1 MSFIAY
7 LRVST
12 QRQGQSGLG
21 IEAQREAVEQ
31 YAAKVTEPILGTYTE
46 IESGAQKDRPELAA
60 ALRECRRTKSILLIA
75 RLDRLSRS
83 LSFIAQLLEAGVE
96 IRAADMPEANRM
108 MLQMLAVFAEHE
120 RRLISERTKA
130 ALAAAKARG
139 VELGAN
145 GKRLAR
151 LHQNEATVFAQSMA
165 SIVLPLAARDMS
177 LRNIAK
183 ELNASG
189 LASPGGGIWHPGSVA
204 RTLSRLRSE
213 LGSLQEE
220 GLAGETGKHEGSLLG

>member
-1 MSFIAY
+1 MPFIAY

-21 IEAQREAVEQ
+21 LEAQREAVEQ
-31 YAAKVTEPILGTYTE
+31 YAVRVSEPILGTFTE

-60 ALRECRRTKSILLIA
+60 ALRECRRTKSVLLIA

-130 ALAAAKARG
+130 ALAAAKVRG

-145 GKRLAR
+145 GKRLAQG
-151 LHQNEATVFAQSMA
+151 HQDAAMIFARSLA
-165 SIVLPLAARDMS
+165 PIILPLAAQHVS
-177 LRNIAK
+177 LRRVADQ
-183 ELNASG
+183 LNANGFLSRD
-189 LASPGGGIWHPGSVA
+189 GGRWYPGSVA
-204 RTLSRLRSE
+204 RLLSRLRKA
-213 LGSLQEE
+213 Q
-220 GLAGETGKHEGSLLG
+220 

>member
-1 MSFIAY
+1 MPFIVY

-31 YAAKVTEPILGTYTE
+31 YAARVSEPILATYTE
-46 IESGAQKDRPELAA
+46 IESGAHKHRPELAA
-60 ALRECRRTKSILLIA
+60 ALRECRRTKSVLLIA

-120 RRLISERTKA
+120 RRLISDRTKA

-139 VELGAN
+139 VKLGSN
-145 GKRLAR
+145 GRQLAR
-151 LHQNEATVFAQSMA
+151 KHQDEAAAFAQSIA
-165 SIVLPLAARDMS
+165 PIILPIAGQNVS
-177 LRNIAK
+177 LRGIAE
-183 ELNASG
+183 ELNAMG
-189 LASPGGGIWHPGSVA
+189 LASREGERWHPGSVA
-204 RTLSRLRSE
+204 RVLSRV
-213 LGSLQEE
+213 
-220 GLAGETGKHEGSLLG
+220 GEASS

>member
-1 MSFIAY
+1 MPFIAY

-21 IEAQREAVEQ
+21 LEAQRQAVERH
-31 YAAKVTEPILGTYTE
+31 AARASEPILGTFTE

-60 ALRECRRTKSILLIA
+60 ALRECRRAKSVLLIA

-120 RRLISERTKA
+120 RRLISERTRA
-130 ALAAAKARG
+130 ALAAAKIRG
-139 VELGAN
+139 VELGVN
-145 GKRLAR
+145 GKRIAGLNR
-151 LHQNEATVFAQSMA
+151 DEAIVFAQSMGP
-165 SIVLPLAARDMS
+165 IVLPLAAKGMS
-177 LRNIAK
+177 LRSIAD
-183 ELNASG
+183 ELNANG
-189 LASPGGGIWHPGSVA
+189 LVSREGGKWRPGSVA
-204 RTLSRLRSE
+204 RVLSRLGSE
-213 LGSLQEE
+213 NC
-220 GLAGETGKHEGSLLG
+220 

>member
-1 MSFIAY
+1 MPFIAY

-21 IEAQREAVEQ
+21 IEAQREAVER
-31 YAAKVTEPILGTYTE
+31 YAAGVSEPIRATYTE
-46 IESGAQKDRPELAA
+46 IESGMLKDRPELAA
-60 ALRECRRTKSILLIA
+60 ALKECRRTKSVLLIA

-139 VELGAN
+139 VALGTN
-145 GKRLAR
+145 GERLAKAHR
-151 LHQNEATVFAQSMA
+151 EGAKIFAQSLA
-165 SIVLPLAARDMS
+165 PIVLPLAAQQMS
-177 LRNIAK
+177 TRRIAE
-183 ELNASG
+183 ELNARG
-189 LASPGGGIWHPGSVA
+189 LVSRDGGRWHPGSVV
-204 RTLSRLRSE
+204 RLLSRLRE
-213 LGSLQEE
+213 
-220 GLAGETGKHEGSLLG
+220 H

>member
-1 MSFIAY
+1 MPFIAY

-21 IEAQREAVEQ
+21 LEAQREAVEQ
-31 YAAKVTEPILGTYTE
+31 YALRVAEPILGTFTAV
-46 IESGAQKDRPELAA
+46 ESGAQKDRPELAA
-60 ALRECRRTKSILLIA
+60 ALRECRRTKSVLLIA

-145 GKRLAR
+145 GRRLAQTHR
-151 LHQNEATVFAQSMA
+151 NEATAFAQSLA
-165 SIVLPLAARDMS
+165 PIILPLAAQNMS
-177 LRNIAK
+177 LRRIAD
-183 ELNASG
+183 ELNYRG
-189 LASPGGGIWHPGSVA
+189 LVSRDGGRWHPGSVT
-204 RTLSRLRSE
+204 RLLSRLR
-213 LGSLQEE
+213 GVNWR
-220 GLAGETGKHEGSLLG
+220 K

>member
-1 MSFIAY
+1 MPCIAY

-31 YAAKVTEPILGTYTE
+31 YAARVSEPILATYTE

-60 ALRECRRTKSILLIA
+60 ALKECRRTRSVLLIA

-83 LSFIAQLLEAGVE
+83 LFFVAQLLEARVE

-120 RRLISERTKA
+120 RRLISQRTKA
-130 ALAAAKARG
+130 ALAAAKTRG
-139 VELGAN
+139 VRLGEN
-145 GKRLAR
+145 GKRLAQQ
-151 LHQNEATVFAQSMA
+151 HQDEATAFALSIEPVVRAAASRQS
-165 SIVLPLAARDMS
+165 S
-177 LRNIAK
+177 LRSIAA
-183 ELNASG
+183 ELNRIGVPSRNG
-189 LASPGGGIWHPGSVA
+189 CRWHAGSVS
-204 RTLSRLRSE
+204 RVLSRLEANGASTVRPR
-213 LGSLQEE
+213 Q
-220 GLAGETGKHEGSLLG
+220 

>member
-1 MSFIAY
+1 MPFIVY

-21 IEAQREAVEQ
+21 LEAQREAVGQ
-31 YAAKVTEPILGTYTE
+31 YAARISEPILGTFTE
-46 IESGAQKDRPELAA
+46 VESGAQKDRPELAA
-60 ALRECRRTKSILLIA
+60 ALRECRRTKSVLLIA

-130 ALAAAKARG
+130 ALAAAKACG
-139 VELGAN
+139 VELGVN

-151 LHQNEATVFAQSMA
+151 LYQDEATAFAQSIA
-165 SIVLPLAARDMS
+165 PIILPLAAELTS
-177 LRNIAK
+177 LRGIAEK
-183 ELNASG
+183 LNTIG
-189 LASPGGGIWHPGSVA
+189 LLSRDGGRWHSGSVA
-204 RTLSRLRSE
+204 RVLSRIEKPS
-213 LGSLQEE
+213 
-220 GLAGETGKHEGSLLG
+220 T